1 MRAIGVWSC
10 AMIFVVTIVCLIGAS
25 FVMLLV
31 GLVLDRLQGAGELVP
46 VRPEGPRVGRAA
58 GVEGRAA
65 EGYGG
70 WLEAR

>member
-1 MRAIGVWSC
+1 
-10 AMIFVVTIVCLIGAS
+10 MIFVVTMVCLIGAS

-31 GLVLDRLQGAGELVP
+31 GLVLDRLQGPAELVP
-46 VRPEGPRVGRAA
+46 VSRELPRVGRDT
-58 GVEGRAA
+58 GVEGGGA